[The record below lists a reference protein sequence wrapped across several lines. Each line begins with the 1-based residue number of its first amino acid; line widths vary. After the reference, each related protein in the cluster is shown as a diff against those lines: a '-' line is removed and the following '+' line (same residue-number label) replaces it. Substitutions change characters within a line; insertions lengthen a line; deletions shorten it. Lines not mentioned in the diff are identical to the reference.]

1 MRNGGIYQ
9 KTGKDSITEDIKKQ
23 AKKMGVTP
31 EYLQGMMEGQK
42 LAMKD
47 MGYKVDEHK
56 WLKSRR

>member
-31 EYLQGMMEGQK
+31 EYL
-42 LAMKD
+42 
-47 MGYKVDEHK
+47 
-56 WLKSRR
+56 